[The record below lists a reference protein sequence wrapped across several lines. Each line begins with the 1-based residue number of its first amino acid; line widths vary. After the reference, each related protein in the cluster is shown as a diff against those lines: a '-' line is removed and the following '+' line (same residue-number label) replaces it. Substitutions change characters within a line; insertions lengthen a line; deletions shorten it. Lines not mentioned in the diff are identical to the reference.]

1 MQRSHTAG
9 TISHI
14 CESPKR
20 RKVGLVK
27 KHIPGVPFSLLGQ
40 ERFGLSRLEAI
51 LSTPHSDYSPM
62 HRTLSIQER
71 RASLTRVRTNK
82 ALAATSPAARRCRI
96 HCLSRL
102 RDRRLSEAKL
112 NRSVLIQ
119 TNHQTKLQKIQRK
132 SERFELHT
140 RGAELPPVVR
150 SWSITLVSVA
160 STGLL
165 WRNMRQRQHLR
176 IESARLLEWLR
187 QISKCVGKL
196 RLLREKVKRK
206 RALALLKG
214 LVPAIRRWLR
224 ARRLILRHLVVSAL
238 SKGLSKA
245 LLQLLM
251 RRCLGAVRVI

>member
-1 MQRSHTAG
+1 MQRSYTTEA
-9 TISHI
+9 ISRVY
-14 CESPKR
+14 ESPKR

-27 KHIPGVPFSLLGQ
+27 RHIPGVPFSLLGQ
-40 ERFGLSRLEAI
+40 ERFGLSRLEAM
-51 LSTPHSDYSPM
+51 LSTLHSDYSPM

-119 TNHQTKLQKIQRK
+119 TNRQTKLQRIQRK

-150 SWSITLVSVA
+150 SWSIALVSVA
-160 STGLL
+160 SISLM
-165 WRNMRQRQHLR
+165 WSSIRQRQHLR

-187 QISKCVGKL
+187 QVSKCVGKL
-196 RLLREKVKRK
+196 RLNREKVKRK

-224 ARRLILRHLVVSAL
+224 ARRLVLRHLVVSAL
-238 SKGLSKA
+238 SKGLSKV

-251 RRCLGAVRVI
+251 RRCLGAVRSI